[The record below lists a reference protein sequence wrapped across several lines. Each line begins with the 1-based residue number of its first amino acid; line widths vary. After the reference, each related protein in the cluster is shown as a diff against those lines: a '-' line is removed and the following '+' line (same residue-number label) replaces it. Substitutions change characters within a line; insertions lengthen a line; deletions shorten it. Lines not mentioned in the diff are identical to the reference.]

1 MREKI
6 LKVLLLEKNAALV
19 IMKRQMWEEKRDK
32 SGEINAMLT
41 CKQIKR
47 TQTSCEKKIES
58 EGERGGDQIGIRSC
72 CMKEG
77 WGWRWVEGGRS
88 IMWNKKKKAFQ
99 QTGFNL
105 LTMQQTGPDVRLL
118 PEVQGPLPLI
128 TPLCEQ
134 AKSLMEGQVQ
144 PKTSLL

>member
-1 MREKI
+1 MQKKIKIRWEKNQVNMREKI
-6 LKVLLLEKNAALV
+6 LELLLLEENAALV

-47 TQTSCEKKIES
+47 TQTGCEKKIES
-58 EGERGGDQIGIRSC
+58 EGERRGDQIGIRSC

-88 IMWNKKKKAFQ
+88 IMWNKKKK
-99 QTGFNL
+99 
-105 LTMQQTGPDVRLL
+105 
-118 PEVQGPLPLI
+118 EK
-128 TPLCEQ
+128 E
-134 AKSLMEGQVQ
+134 KSLS
-144 PKTSLL
+144 TNWL